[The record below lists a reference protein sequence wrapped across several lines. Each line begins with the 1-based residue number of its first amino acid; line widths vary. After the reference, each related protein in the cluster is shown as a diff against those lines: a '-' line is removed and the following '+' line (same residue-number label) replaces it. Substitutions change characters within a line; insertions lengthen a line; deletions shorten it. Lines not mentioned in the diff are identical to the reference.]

1 VKPLIHIVEDDSAI
15 RESLTLLLETRGY
28 EVDAF
33 ANGAEL
39 LARGDNA
46 RCACLI
52 LDVNLPGDDG
62 FGVLAKLRAAGF
74 DTPAIFMSGRAS
86 LQMRDKAQAAH
97 ALAFFAK
104 PVAPADLLSAI
115 ARATART

>member
-1 VKPLIHIVEDDSAI
+1 VKPLIHIVEDDAAI
-15 RESLTLLLETRGY
+15 RESLKLLLEMRGY
-28 EVDAF
+28 EVEAF
-33 ANGAEL
+33 ADGAAV
-39 LARGDNA
+39 LARHDNA

-74 DTPAIFMSGRAS
+74 HTPAIFMSGRAS
-86 LQMRDKAQAAH
+86 PQMRDKAHAAQ

-115 ARATART
+115 ARATAHT